1 MWVAAD
7 HDDGGIAVLDAMALG
22 CAVVTTRGTMA
33 ERYVKNEETGLIA
46 ERDDAL
52 ASAALITLLQSDPSQ
67 LQRIGGMAQ
76 ADVRARRGLSA
87 VCEAFMTVLND
98 AAVAQVAA

>member
-1 MWVAAD
+1 
-7 HDDGGIAVLDAMALG
+7 MALG
-22 CAVVTTRGTMA
+22 CTVVATRGTMA
-33 ERYVKNEETGLIA
+33 ERYVKNGETGLIA

-52 ASAALITLLQSDPSQ
+52 ASAALITMLQADPAHR
-67 LQRIGGMAQ
+67 QRIGEGAQ
-76 ADVRARRGLSA
+76 ADVRSRRGLSA